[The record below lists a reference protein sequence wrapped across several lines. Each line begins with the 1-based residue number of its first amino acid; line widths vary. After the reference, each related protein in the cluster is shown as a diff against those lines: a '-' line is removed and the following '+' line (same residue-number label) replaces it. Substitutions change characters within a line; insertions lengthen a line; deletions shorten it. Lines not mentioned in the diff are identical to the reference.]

1 MAGLMQEISWVKTP
15 ELFSGLAEPDFKFMA
30 SMASLRTYRRG
41 EVMFFTGDTID
52 KVLVLVDGWVK
63 ITQTSEEGKE
73 FIIRL
78 HGPGEVVGELAAW
91 FRNRHASTAQA
102 LQECTVMVWNPAT
115 FTEALEQ
122 FPCLARNTSDILKR
136 RLAQLERKFGAIST
150 GTAAPRLA
158 YGLRMLLEQMGQET
172 AEGIEINI
180 AQEEL
185 GQMMAVDLYEV
196 CRILRGWEHE
206 GLVKLRRGAIVIKCA
221 SRLQDLCRVG

>member
-1 MAGLMQEISWVKTP
+1 MTIQINEISWAKMP
-15 ELFSGLAEPDFKFMA
+15 ELFSGLAESDFRYLA
-30 SMASLRTYRRG
+30 STATSRSYNRG
-41 EVMFFTGDTID
+41 EILFFTGDAID
-52 KVLVLVDGWVK
+52 RVLMLVDGWVK

-91 FRNRHASTAQA
+91 FRDTHTSTAQA
-102 LQECTVMVWNPAT
+102 LQECTVLVWNPAT
-115 FTEALEQ
+115 FNEALEQ
-122 FPCLARNTSDILKR
+122 FPRLGRNTRDLLKK
-136 RLAQLERKFGAIST
+136 RLTELERKFAEISM

-158 YGLRMLLEQMGQET
+158 YGLRILLKQMGQKTE
-172 AEGIEINI
+172 EGVEINI

-206 GLVKLRRGAIVIKCA
+206 GLVKLRRGAIVIKCV
-221 SRLQDLCRVG
+221 SRLQDLCRVK